1 MVVFEKATFF
11 IFLFKYSRARKF
23 LNSLQPS
30 NTLILD
36 TENNKKDINIKFF
49 LK

>member
-11 IFLFKYSRARKF
+11 IFLFKYSRVRKF

-30 NTLILD
+30 NHLLD